1 MKVIC
6 IDDRERPGDYPGSP
20 NVLEGGIYTTTCTC
34 KGYGRDGSV
43 VMSYKLEEFDQ
54 KFCWDCDRF
63 IPLSDISETDMK
75 RNYSGKRKLNPVSIL
90 QLSKL
95 FTDPQKLQ

>member
-6 IDDRERPGDYPGSP
+6 IDDQERPGDYPGSP
-20 NVLEGGIYTTTCTC
+20 KVSEGGIYTTTCTC

-54 KFCWDCDRF
+54 KYCWDCDRF
-63 IPLSDISETDMK
+63 IPLSDKSETDMH
-75 RNYSGKRKLNPVSIL
+75 RNYSGKNKLNPVAVL
-90 QLSKL
+90 KPTHE
-95 FTDPQKLQ
+95 FTDQRKLQ

>member
-20 NVLEGGIYTTTCTC
+20 NVSEGDIYTTTCTC

-54 KFCWDCDRF
+54 KYCWDCDRF
-63 IPLSDISETDMK
+63 IPLSDISETDMH
-75 RNYSGKRKLNPVSIL
+75 RDYSGKKKLKPVSVFNFFHGYTN
-90 QLSKL
+90 SK
-95 FTDPQKLQ
+95 KLH